1 MPASEYLR
9 ARTRTAIAVLAIGIA
24 TAAIAQSDPAAD
36 QDSATAAPDDAT
48 TSNRPL
54 DLPENPELFGTTL
67 PSVVKATAIVNGE
80 IITQS
85 DIDQR
90 LALLA
95 IANGGGIPADQMEAL
110 RQQVL
115 RNLIDETLQIQAAKA
130 DKIVIADGDIDKTVT
145 RVAGQNN
152 QTPDELAAYLKAHG
166 SSIKSIRR
174 QIQGELAWTR
184 LQQKRIESTV
194 SIGDDEVKAVLDKMN
209 ASKGTEEYKVGEIYL
224 SAPGGDIAK
233 ATATANQ
240 ILEQLKKG
248 ASFVGYA
255 RQYSEASTAAV
266 GGDLG
271 WVRPAQLPT
280 QIANVLATLKPG
292 EVSQPIAVPGG
303 VSLIAVQDERKVL
316 SPDPRN
322 AVLSLK
328 QISVSFPKGT
338 TKEQAEPTLQRF
350 EQALQ
355 AMGGCGGADKVANDF
370 HGEVVSSD
378 GIKLRDLPTALQ
390 QIMMPMQV
398 GQATQPFGSVEES
411 VRSLVICGRD
421 EVDPGAPTFD
431 QVYAQLDEE
440 RVNTRSRRY
449 LRDLRRDAII
459 EFR

>member
-1 MPASEYLR
+1 M
-9 ARTRTAIAVLAIGIA
+9 AIAVLAIGIA

-36 QDSATAAPDDAT
+36 QDSAAAAPDDAT

-67 PSVVKATAIVNGE
+67 PSIVKATAIVNGE
-80 IITQS
+80 VITQS

-130 DKIVIADGDIDKTVT
+130 EKINISDGDIDKTVE
-145 RVAGQNN
+145 RVAGQNK
-152 QTPDELAAYLKAHG
+152 QTPDELATYLKAHG

-174 QIQGELAWTR
+174 QINGELAWTR

-224 SAPGGDIAK
+224 SAPGGDVAK

-271 WVRPAQLPT
+271 WVRPAQLPN
-280 QIANVLATLKPG
+280 QIASVLSTLKPG
-292 EVSQPIAVPGG
+292 EVSDPIAVPGG
-303 VSLIAVQDERKVL
+303 VSLIALQDERKVL

-338 TKEQAEPTLQRF
+338 TKAQAEPTLQRF
-350 EQALQ
+350 EHALQ

-378 GIKLRDLPTALQ
+378 GIKLRDLPAALQ

-421 EVDPGAPTFD
+421 EVDPSAPTFD